1 RRRSRSAAA
10 HGAAVARDH
19 RPLELRSGGG
29 RPSAGQPRRHGEYR
43 TRPAASRQRALI
55 PLLLRVSLVG
65 FSMAVALVD
74 WRRAWIM
81 AVLCG
86 VIQDPLRKLTTGAP
100 VYMTFSVV
108 AIYAMILLVNHRRL
122 QAHARE
128 FAQRFPNL
136 ATWFSLIVI
145 FLLLAAMNG
154 LMTYGISFWK
164 VPLLSLFIYLLPV
177 PAVLIGY
184 IYLVDEQQ
192 IYRFFRF
199 YAVLT

>member
-1 RRRSRSAAA
+1 M
-10 HGAAVARDH
+10 
-19 RPLELRSGGG
+19 
-29 RPSAGQPRRHGEYR
+29 
-43 TRPAASRQRALI
+43 I
-55 PLLLRVSLVG
+55 PLLLLVSLVG

-164 VPLLSLFIYLLPV
+164 VHRGDRKSTRLNSSHVSIS
-177 PAVLIGY
+177 
-184 IYLVDEQQ
+184 
-192 IYRFFRF
+192 
-199 YAVLT
+199 YA